1 MCNHFPDADYIN
13 AGFCCMSKILL
24 LNNVQHVTYANEPN
38 NFEVVSSCPML
49 WTQHCY

>member
-13 AGFCCMSKILL
+13 AGFCCMSMSKILL
-24 LNNVQHVTYANEPN
+24 LNNAQHVSYANEPN

-49 WTQHCY
+49 